1 MYTCR
6 YWSIPKCDQMG
17 TWDDGGPDAVLTAKV
32 RAGGF
37 MMLQRDANNQHQTSP
52 NQQAAKEKTKTSTR
66 TSGKI
71 QIWSK
76 KTSENMRF
84 LTSLNQQTAWLCRSH
99 VLDVLVGLSLRI
111 DHQGPSPVSSTSCV
125 CSGMPQSYWI
135 PLASSMSPHP
145 PTHSLTYSLPYS
157 LTLSLSF
164 SLSPSPSPFNPDFGY
179 KIYKFW
185 EGHS

>member
-1 MYTCR
+1 MLTT
-6 YWSIPKCDQMG
+6 SIKH
-17 TWDDGGPDAVLTAKV
+17 
-32 RAGGF
+32 
-37 MMLQRDANNQHQTSP
+37 HQT
-52 NQQAAKEKTKTSTR
+52 NKQQRKKQKHQPEHRERFRSEA
-66 TSGKI
+66 
-71 QIWSK
+71 K

-84 LTSLNQQTAWLCRSH
+84 LTSLNQQTAWLCLSH

-145 PTHSLTYSLPYS
+145 PTHSLTYSLTYS

-179 KIYKFW
+179 KIYKF
-185 EGHS
+185 